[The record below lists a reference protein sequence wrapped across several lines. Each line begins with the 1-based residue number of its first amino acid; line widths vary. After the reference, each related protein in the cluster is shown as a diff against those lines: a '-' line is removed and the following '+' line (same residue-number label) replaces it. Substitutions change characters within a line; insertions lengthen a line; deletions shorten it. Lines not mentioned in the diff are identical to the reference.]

1 MIKKRITE
9 LREKCKLSFED
20 RKNDSVKRLKFLQDA
35 KILDEKGNY
44 NERFFNIWKCRVHF
58 NDCFFGFAIFIGKLT

>member
-44 NERFFNIWKCRVHF
+44 NERFFNTKK
-58 NDCFFGFAIFIGKLT
+58 D